1 MNDCIFCKIVKKE
14 IPCYLVYE
22 DPKYL
27 AFLDINPLNPG
38 HVMVIPK
45 KHVRWVWD
53 VDDFGKYFEVVK
65 KIARG
70 QEKALKPEWISL
82 AVVGLGVPHAHV
94 HIVPRFSGD
103 GHGEYLDPKNIKKI
117 SEKEMNSMA
126 DKIKK
131 AINQKGE

>member
-22 DPKYL
+22 DQNHL

-38 HVMVIPK
+38 HTMIIPK

-53 VDDFGKYFEVVK
+53 VDDFGDYFETVK
-65 KIARG
+65 RIARG
-70 QEKALKPEWISL
+70 LEKALKPEWIAL
-82 AVVGLGVPHAHV
+82 AVAGLGVSHAHT
-94 HIVPRFSGD
+94 HIVPRFTGD
-103 GHGEYLDPKNIKKI
+103 GHGEYLNPKNIKKI
-117 SEKEMNSMA
+117 PKEEMEAIA

-131 AINQKGE
+131 AIKQKGE